1 MLKRHT
7 STTYVRFMIALTLCL
22 SCGLMACE
30 EDTGTPSEVGGIV
43 RDMALGGMELDGSV
57 GIAGDMKVVSERA
70 DMLIDMEPALEPDM
84 TPDRAPDLG
93 PDTGINPEYVM
104 SEVVLLT
111 ADKGFDLNG
120 DGAPNNGLAHL
131 FADPVVGPVLGGDPN
146 EFIARSVRRG
156 DLLLLLDFNRLDD
169 LVEDEYVNVDIFL
182 GRDSDD
188 RRRNNFNGEQD
199 FFISCSSLDPSGEPE
214 SQFEGMTL
222 SEGTLTGEG
231 GQFRFLVSFS
241 DTEVLLR
248 EAKIIGQ
255 LSEDGA
261 TITDGQLGG
270 AVTFVD
276 LEEVVVND
284 PEIGPGFATLM
295 LNFLRSKL
303 DIDLDGDGVKDALSA
318 SFSFSA
324 VTAVVNRTEPCVE

>member
-1 MLKRHT
+1 MT
-7 STTYVRFMIALTLCL
+7 ALTLCMSL
-22 SCGLMACE
+22 PITACE
-30 EDTGTPSEVGGIV
+30 EDTATPSEARGVE
-43 RDMALGGMELDGSV
+43 RDMALGGAELDGSV
-57 GIAGDMKVVSERA
+57 GLAGDMEAGSA
-70 DMLIDMEPALEPDM
+70 LPDMLIDMELPDM
-84 TPDRAPDLG
+84 LIDMDPDMAPDLG

-104 SEVVLLT
+104 NEVVLL
-111 ADKGFDLNG
+111 ASDEGFDLNG
-120 DGAPNNGLAHL
+120 DGAPNNGLALL

-169 LVEDEYVNVDIFL
+169 LVEDEHVNVDIFL

-199 FFISCSSLDPSGEPE
+199 FFISCSSLEPSGEPE

-222 SEGTLTGEG
+222 SGGALTGEG

-248 EAKIIGQ
+248 EAKMTGQ

-261 TITDGQLGG
+261 TISGGMLGG

-324 VTAVVNRTEPCVE
+324 VTAVVNRAEPCVE